1 MKKEIFLMFLFLGA
15 ISLLGD
21 IPEGY
26 YDGTEGL
33 SGIQLKIVLHNI
45 IDDHNSVS
53 YSSIHGHFENTDQ
66 KPNGK
71 VWDMYSDIPGGNP
84 PYEYD
89 FIEAD
94 QCGQYDEEGDC
105 YNKEHSWPSS
115 WFNGNFPMRSDLFH
129 IYPTDGYVNSHRGNL
144 PYGEVGNIDWIS
156 MNGSKKGDCSYP
168 GYSGTVFEP
177 IDEYK
182 GDFAR
187 SYFYMSV
194 RYYNEDNGWIENGMV
209 EGAELKT
216 WAVNLLSE
224 WHLNDPVS
232 EKELDRND
240 AVYEIQENRNPFIDH
255 PEFAGLVWGFTAVEN
270 ETIIPE
276 YNLSVFPNPFKKE
289 MKINFQLNTE
299 NIEDTEISIYNLRG
313 QKVKRFSIDDDR
325 FSIEWN
331 GKDERGNL
339 LSSGIYY
346 IILEKADRI
355 LASKKCLLMR

>member
-1 MKKEIFLMFLFLGA
+1 MKKEIFFMILFLGA
-15 ISLLGD
+15 ISLQAD

-26 YDGTEGL
+26 YDGTDGL
-33 SGIQLKIVLHNI
+33 SGLQLKIALHNI
-45 IDDHNSVS
+45 IDDHISVS

-71 VWDMYSDIPGGNP
+71 VWDMYSDIPGGEP

-89 FIEAD
+89 FIPED

-115 WFNGNFPMRSDLFH
+115 WFNGNMPMKSDLFH
-129 IYPTDGYVNSHRGNL
+129 VYPTDGYVNSHRGNL

-156 MNGSKKGDCSYP
+156 MNGSKKGDCNFP

-177 IDEYK
+177 IAEYK

-209 EGAELKT
+209 DGAELKT

-232 EKELDRND
+232 EKELDRNE
-240 AVYEIQENRNPFIDH
+240 AVYTIQENRNPFIDI
-255 PEFAGLVWGFTAVEN
+255 PEFAGLVWGFTAVED
-270 ETIIPE
+270 EMIIPE
-276 YNLSVFPNPFKKE
+276 YNLLVFPNPFHNSTTISFDFTAE
-289 MKINFQLNTE
+289 IG
-299 NIEDTEISIYNLRG
+299 EDAEISIYNLKG
-313 QKVKRFSIDDDR
+313 QKVKLFSIDDGR

-331 GKDERGNL
+331 GKDERDKP

-346 IILEKADRI
+346 IILENAGRF
-355 LASKKCLLMR
+355 LGSKKCLLLK